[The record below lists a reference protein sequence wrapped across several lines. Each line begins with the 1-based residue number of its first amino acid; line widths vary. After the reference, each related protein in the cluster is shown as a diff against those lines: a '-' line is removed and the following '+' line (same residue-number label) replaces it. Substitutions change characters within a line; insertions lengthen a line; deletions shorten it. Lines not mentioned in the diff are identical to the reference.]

1 MGDEKTINNEDKLD
15 IEIDENNFYDYFTP
29 VAKRRPL
36 PGEVIASYRAAAELV
51 DGGEKRQVIQLLKK
65 SGSAISATKILRK
78 LCYAIE
84 PDAILVS
91 KEIVQDLAGGM
102 TDDEVIAKPYK
113 YTLEMFFYAKPEHIP
128 VDEHW
133 MQISILNS
141 DKSNDILG
149 LDENEA
155 QAYGA
160 QFNVGGNPSDS

>member
-1 MGDEKTINNEDKLD
+1 MSEEN
-15 IEIDENNFYDYFTP
+15 IEVDENNFYDYFTP
-29 VAKRRPL
+29 ITKRRPL

-84 PDAILVS
+84 PHSIRVL
-91 KEIVQDLAGGM
+91 KEITQDLSDGM
-102 TDDEVIAKPYK
+102 TDDEVATKPYN

-133 MQISILNS
+133 MQISILS
-141 DKSNDILG
+141 ADKLNGILE
-149 LDENEA
+149 LDENET
-155 QAYGA
+155 QVYGA
-160 QFNVGGNPSDS
+160 QFDVGGNPHS